1 MRICLVAFIFS
12 VIGLS
17 GCAFN
22 IAQPPS
28 PLSFKLSVK
37 NNLSQFEV
45 DLIFKE
51 VFSETYKVKPF
62 VKQNYNGNP
71 YYDKAAKVRG
81 TTITYSAMNADFGHY
96 FFLQNG
102 VLVREDI
109 SEEQNGDLKGEKAYC
124 MLCDDKGFTSY
135 IEDFQVRLSKNLV
148 KRFSLT
154 KQIADF

>member
-1 MRICLVAFIFS
+1 MVRIFLV
-12 VIGLS
+12 VIISGVVGLT
-17 GCAFN
+17 GCAIN
-22 IAQPPS
+22 VAQPPS
-28 PLSFKLSVK
+28 PLSFRLSME

-109 SEEQNGDLKGEKAYC
+109 SEEQNGDLKGEAAYC

-135 IEDFQVRLSKNLV
+135 IEDFQIRLSKNLEM
-148 KRFSLT
+148 RLSA
-154 KQIADF
+154 IRD